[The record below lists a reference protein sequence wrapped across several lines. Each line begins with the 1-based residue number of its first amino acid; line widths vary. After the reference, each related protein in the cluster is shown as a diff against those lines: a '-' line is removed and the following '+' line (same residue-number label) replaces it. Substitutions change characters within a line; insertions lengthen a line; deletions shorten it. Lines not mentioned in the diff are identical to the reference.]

1 MFFFLR
7 NSMSKVNRD
16 IQSKHIPVVINAIN
30 KLSKRVMNS
39 GIKQLVIKNVT
50 FKTDAYW
57 DTSDPSKPKW
67 QTSSTDATPPA
78 RIQYNSDIVWFPD
91 DVCDTLRR
99 LMANN
104 SLTSIRINIPINEDI
119 LAELADRPDHVNHYI
134 AEYTNGIYSYVFQF
148 AGCKWDFINFRYI
161 TADGLN
167 VNVTVNV
174 KSESQRDQMEENS
187 GNITDVNP
195 GFRITDVN
203 RNYPNGGQYAF
214 DLDGV
219 QSIVN
224 GGVRMAIPKDPI
236 DVIIEYRE

>member
-1 MFFFLR
+1 MINHSVQF
-7 NSMSKVNRD
+7 
-16 IQSKHIPVVINAIN
+16 KHIPVIVNAIN
-30 KLSKRVMNS
+30 KLSKQVAKNS
-39 GIKQLVIKNVT
+39 IKQLVIKNVT
-50 FKTDAYW
+50 FTPNAFW
-57 DTSDPSKPKW
+57 NSNTSEW
-67 QTSSTDATPPA
+67 QTSSTDAIPPA

-91 DVCDTLRR
+91 DVCETLRR

-104 SLTSIRINIPINEDI
+104 SLTCIRINIPINEEI
-119 LAELADRPDHVNHYI
+119 LTELADHPEYVNHYV

-174 KSESQRDQMEENS
+174 KSESQRNQMEAN
-187 GNITDVNP
+187 GGDITNINP

-203 RNYPNGGQYAF
+203 RYYPGGGQYAF
-214 DLDGV
+214 DLDGE
-219 QSIVN
+219 QGIYN
-224 GGVRMAIPKDPI
+224 GGVRMAIPKTPI